1 MGLNRMN
8 RLELWI
14 STNSRVKIFIALW
27 NELTLA
33 SVPYINLASSNWAN
47 LDRFSIDF
55 FSLDLIIIKFL
66 NHWGTKNELDPK
78 WTFLWIENLSMHL
91 RYNVLTKEISDF
103 LYDSL
108 YESSLTPRKFFQRNE
123 FHSTFNHDAYRDR
136 GWKNLLEH
144 LEAPETRS
152 PASWSGGELEFW
164 LEWAGSF
171 KLFIKYR
178 DDTLWQMERNVIVPS
193 EYVSQCNYIG
203 GSRLSDQ

>member
-78 WTFLWIENLSMHL
+78 WTFLWIENLPMHL

-108 YESSLTPRKFFQRNE
+108 YESSLTPRKFFNVTNFIRPLTTMHTVTEGERIYWSIWRHLKLVHLPAGQEVNWNFGSNE
-123 FHSTFNHDAYRDR
+123 
-136 GWKNLLEH
+136 
-144 LEAPETRS
+144 P
-152 PASWSGGELEFW
+152 
-164 LEWAGSF
+164 
-171 KLFIKYR
+171 
-178 DDTLWQMERNVIVPS
+178 V
-193 EYVSQCNYIG
+193 VSSC
-203 GSRLSDQ
+203 S